1 MKCGEQWH
9 LILLTTYPTPLPV
22 PLLLSPHTIP
32 ASPLTYLLS
41 SPHHPHLFLLFL
53 PTILSSLWRSSS
65 KLYEL
70 KTLNL
75 CGCVRLTDTTMQR
88 LGQAL
93 TTSPSHRHISLCWSD
108 AEEEESSD
116 ECGAGTVCYW
126 STDYSES
133 DIECCCLASRK
144 VGLEGWNG
152 I

>member
-1 MKCGEQWH
+1 
-9 LILLTTYPTPLPV
+9 
-22 PLLLSPHTIP
+22 
-32 ASPLTYLLS
+32 
-41 SPHHPHLFLLFL
+41 
-53 PTILSSLWRSSS
+53 
-65 KLYEL
+65 
-70 KTLNL
+70 
-75 CGCVRLTDTTMQR
+75 MQR

-133 DIECCCLASRK
+133 DIECCCLALRK

-152 I
+152 IRTYMHMHTQTHTFSSLLALEGPTQAIAYSPVSQANLSKGELARLASHG